1 MSSEAVTKATIAD
14 DAVRTLRDRLHK
26 AGGRPWWQRTLSSM
40 MCYAIVASAL
50 ALGSLRSVFRW
61 SATIKKKSR
70 PARIVLTGGFVSDGW
85 VAAHVAPLA
94 SSTFCQHVWIV
105 TDRPFKNIAKVTYCC
120 PSPWSTRVLGKTG
133 ARLFCFLWV
142 SITRRADIVGGF
154 HLLCNGL
161 AALAISGIV
170 RARCVYFSVGGWAE
184 ILGGGS
190 FSGTPLFGATGVN
203 DRRLEGMLLNAI
215 SRFDLTITMG
225 TKAKRFFQESGVE
238 RIQVVPGGID
248 AATFSRG
255 ESAPDIDIILVARFD
270 PIKRIDV
277 FLQAMQLIVRAY
289 PQLNAVVVGDG
300 PLRPQLEALRKS
312 LDIERQVQFA
322 GFHHDVS
329 RWLRRAR
336 IFALTSDSEGL
347 PLAAMEAT
355 LIGLPVVASN
365 VGDMSDLVID
375 GKNGYLVAPRDAA
388 TFAARILDLLREPTK
403 LKSCS
408 QAAARVG
415 RNFRLEAAR
424 TSWDTAIA
432 HLGFAKSP

>member
-105 TDRPFKNIAKVTYCC
+105 TDRPFKSIAKVTYCC

-203 DRRLEGMLLNAI
+203 NRRLEGMLLNAI
-215 SRFDLTITMG
+215 SRFDLTVTMG

-277 FLQAMQLIVRAY
+277 FSSSHAI
-289 PQLNAVVVGDG
+289 G
-300 PLRPQLEALRKS
+300 
-312 LDIERQVQFA
+312 
-322 GFHHDVS
+322 
-329 RWLRRAR
+329 RAR
-336 IFALTSDSEGL
+336 ISATQRRRRRRWSATPPIGSAAQILGHRAPGAICRVSPRRVS
-347 PLAAMEAT
+347 LAAAGADFCVDVGFRRPAAGGHGSDADWVAGR
-355 LIGLPVVASN
+355 GLERWRY
-365 VGDMSDLVID
+365 VGFGHRWQKRLSR
-375 GKNGYLVAPRDAA
+375 G
-388 TFAARILDLLREPTK
+388 AARCRNVCGAYSRFIAGADEAQELFPGR
-403 LKSCS
+403 S
-408 QAAARVG
+408 AR
-415 RNFRLEAAR
+415 RANFRLEAAR

>member
-1 MSSEAVTKATIAD
+1 M
-14 DAVRTLRDRLHK
+14 
-26 AGGRPWWQRTLSSM
+26 
-40 MCYAIVASAL
+40 
-50 ALGSLRSVFRW
+50 
-61 SATIKKKSR
+61 
-70 PARIVLTGGFVSDGW
+70 
-85 VAAHVAPLA
+85 
-94 SSTFCQHVWIV
+94 
-105 TDRPFKNIAKVTYCC
+105 
-120 PSPWSTRVLGKTG
+120 
-133 ARLFCFLWV
+133 
-142 SITRRADIVGGF
+142 
-154 HLLCNGL
+154 
-161 AALAISGIV
+161 
-170 RARCVYFSVGGWAE
+170 GGWAE

-215 SRFDLTITMG
+215 SRFDLTVTMG

-277 FLQAMQLIVRAY
+277 FLQAMQLVVRAY

-347 PLAAMEAT
+347 SLAARSE
-355 LIGLPVVASN
+355 
-365 VGDMSDLVID
+365 
-375 GKNGYLVAPRDAA
+375 
-388 TFAARILDLLREPTK
+388 EH
-403 LKSCS
+403 
-408 QAAARVG
+408 
-415 RNFRLEAAR
+415 
-424 TSWDTAIA
+424 TSE
-432 HLGFAKSP
+432 LQSPI